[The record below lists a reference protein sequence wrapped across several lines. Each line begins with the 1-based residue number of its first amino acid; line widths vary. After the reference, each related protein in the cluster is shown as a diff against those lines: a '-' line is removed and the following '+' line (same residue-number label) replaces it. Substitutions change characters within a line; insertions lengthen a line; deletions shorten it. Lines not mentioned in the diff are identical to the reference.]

1 MHPNYTLW
9 GCVDTLLSHPDYT
22 PQVCRQDRFFFDDP
36 SAHAIFPKIVTRMR
50 KDGDIPYIYYKTYI
64 GVWSGY
70 CIFYIS
76 PTFLINHI
84 SG

>member
-1 MHPNYTLW
+1 MPNKIIFLIII
-9 GCVDTLLSHPDYT
+9 DNLLNTSKTT
-22 PQVCRQDRFFFDDP
+22 PNPHLHP

>member
-1 MHPNYTLW
+1 MIQK
-9 GCVDTLLSHPDYT
+9 VISI
-22 PQVCRQDRFFFDDP
+22 P